1 MRPLTFELF
10 DLMEHGVGLCSV
22 DTLEVL
28 EANSALI
35 AWLDLGPNQN
45 YLSDHINAEDLV
57 RIKRSIEKKR
67 KYRFCQAYLM
77 HSRED
82 RIEFICSTISLSDN
96 QEFLLIQ
103 ASVNNSDT
111 HLKALV
117 KNHAI
122 LSEKNNQL
130 LLEAKLK
137 AEAASSA
144 KDLFLAAM
152 SHELRTPL
160 NGILGMVQQLGRSCL
175 TSSQRHYLKTIS
187 CSGQQLLTVI
197 NQVLD
202 YSKIE
207 SSELVL
213 YPVVTD
219 LASIMT
225 QVSKICSDQLLSDP
239 NVEFHIQI
247 SPDIPLV
254 IVDDIRL
261 KQVLINLVNNA
272 LKFTHQG
279 QINLILECRSTLGKF
294 CELTFKVAD
303 TGIGISE
310 ERIEHIFDPF
320 IQHSFSTTREYAG
333 TGLGLSICKQLV
345 EKMGGTINVTSQP
358 NVGSQFMINL
368 SLDISNDIIVG
379 KEHSLEEKSCHDASI
394 IKGKRILIVD
404 DIALNREII
413 RMPLE
418 ELDTQLYLAE
428 NGAQAVEIF
437 KVHDIDFILM
447 DCLMPVMDG
456 FDATKAIRKMEV
468 NGNRVPIFAVTAS
481 VSEEITLACKLAG
494 MDEVMLKPFD
504 FEQLIKK
511 ICFSLMN

>member
-10 DLMEHGVGLCSV
+10 DLMDHGVGLCSV
-22 DTLEVL
+22 GTLEVL

-35 AWLDLGPNQN
+35 AWLELGPNQN
-45 YLSDHINAEDLV
+45 YLSDHINAEDIV

-67 KYRFCQAYLM
+67 KYRFFQAYSI

-82 RIEFICSTISLSDN
+82 TIEFICSTISLLDN

-103 ASVNNSDT
+103 ASVNNSDK

-122 LSEKNNQL
+122 LLEKNNQL
-130 LLEAKLK
+130 LLEEKLK
-137 AEAASSA
+137 AEAANSA
-144 KDLFLAAM
+144 KDQFLAAM

-175 TSSQRHYLKTIS
+175 TSSQSHYLETIN
-187 CSGQQLLTVI
+187 CSGQQLLAVI

-213 YPVVTD
+213 HPVVTD

-225 QVSKICSDQLLSDP
+225 QVSKICGDQLLSDH
-239 NVEFHIQI
+239 NVEFHTQM

-254 IVDDIRL
+254 MVDDIRL

-279 QINLILECRSTLGKF
+279 QVNFILELRSRISKS

-320 IQHSFSTTREYAG
+320 IQHSFSTTREYGG
-333 TGLGLSICKQLV
+333 TGLGLSICKHLV
-345 EKMGGTINVTSQP
+345 EKMGGTINVTSLP
-358 NVGSQFMINL
+358 NAGSQFIINL
-368 SLDISNDIIVG
+368 SLDISHDIVVG
-379 KEHSLEEKSCHDASI
+379 KGHCVEETRSHDASI
-394 IKGKRILIVD
+394 IKGKV
-404 DIALNREII
+404 
-413 RMPLE
+413 
-418 ELDTQLYLAE
+418 
-428 NGAQAVEIF
+428 F
-437 KVHDIDFILM
+437 
-447 DCLMPVMDG
+447 
-456 FDATKAIRKMEV
+456 
-468 NGNRVPIFAVTAS
+468 
-481 VSEEITLACKLAG
+481 
-494 MDEVMLKPFD
+494 
-504 FEQLIKK
+504 
-511 ICFSLMN
+511 

>member
-1 MRPLTFELF
+1 MRPLTLELF
-10 DLMEHGVGLCSV
+10 DLMDNGVGLCSV

-35 AWLDLGPNQN
+35 AWLGLGPDEN
-45 YLSDHINAEDLV
+45 YLSDLINAEDLV

-67 KYRFCQAYLM
+67 KYRFCQTYLI

-82 RIEFICSTISLSDN
+82 TIEFICSTILLSDN

-103 ASVNNSDT
+103 ASVNNSDKY
-111 HLKALV
+111 LKALV

-122 LSEKNNQL
+122 LLEKNNQL
-130 LLEAKLK
+130 LLEQKLK
-137 AEAASSA
+137 AEAASRA

-160 NGILGMVQQLGRSCL
+160 NGILGMVQQLGKSCL
-175 TSSQRHYLKTIS
+175 TNSQGHYLETIN
-187 CSGQQLLTVI
+187 CSGQQLLAVI

-213 YPVVTD
+213 HSVVTD

-225 QVSKICSDQLLSDP
+225 QVSKICSDQLLSDN
-239 NVEFHIQI
+239 NVEIHTQI

-254 IVDDIRL
+254 MVDDIRL
-261 KQVLINLVNNA
+261 KQILINLVNNA
-272 LKFTHQG
+272 LKFTHRG
-279 QINLILECRSTLGKF
+279 QVSLILELRSTTSKS
-294 CELTFKVAD
+294 CELTFKVVD

-310 ERIEHIFDPF
+310 ERIEYIFDPF
-320 IQHSFSTTREYAG
+320 IQHSFSTTREYGG

-345 EKMGGTINVTSQP
+345 DKMGGTINVTSQP

-368 SLDISNDIIVG
+368 SLDISHDIIVSEG
-379 KEHSLEEKSCHDASI
+379 HSLEKKCSHDVSI

-428 NGAQAVEIF
+428 NGVQAVELF
-437 KVHDIDFILM
+437 KKHDIDLILM

-481 VSEEITLACKLAG
+481 VSEEVTQTCKLAG

-504 FEQLIKK
+504 FDQLIKK
-511 ICFSLMN
+511 ICFRLMH